1 MPVIKFFKNNK
12 LVPMNI
18 IPFDV
23 QFHFEEYTNIIC
35 NFYMNIDYAIVDS
48 EVNPYFI
55 NKFIPIN
62 INNIF
67 DKFFINF
74 I

>member
-1 MPVIKFFKNNK
+1 MLVIRFFKNNK

-18 IPFDV
+18 IPFHD
-23 QFHFEEYTNIIC
+23 QFHFEDYTDIIC
-35 NFYMNIDYAIVDS
+35 NFYMNTEYAILHS
-48 EVNPYFI
+48 GHYFI

-67 DKFFINF
+67 IKYIINF